1 MFFDSCAAWRDL
13 LRGANFSQH
22 SYTNRILLDA
32 AEFRGPGVHHNFD
45 DNGSGYANDD
55 ENDNKGKSFGIGGY
69 KGRVIFLGDGT
80 EVLTDS
86 DDAEM
91 FDNAEEDKDLASQV
105 SKGSSSGTSTDGE
118 KRDNIGSPITPEKL
132 DPKMQLEEKTII
144 GDLGEKKSGKVSNS
158 EEKKA

>member
-1 MFFDSCAAWRDL
+1 MDV
-13 LRGANFSQH
+13 
-22 SYTNRILLDA
+22 

-55 ENDNKGKSFGIGGY
+55 ENDNKGKSFGVGGY

-91 FDNAEEDKDLASQV
+91 FDNGEEDKDLASQV
-105 SKGSSSGTSTDGE
+105 SKGSSSTD
-118 KRDNIGSPITPEKL
+118 DNIGSPITPEKL
-132 DPKMQLEEKTII
+132 DPKLDLDQKTII
-144 GDLGEKKSGKVSNS
+144 GAESTDKKSEESS
-158 EEKKA
+158 ETEEKKA